1 MREEGGWVE
10 VVGGWVEVAAAV
22 AAVGILP
29 QQSEVNVTRL
39 KIYDARGGLQGAG

>member
-1 MREEGGWVE
+1 MEA
-10 VVGGWVEVAAAV
+10 VGGRVEAA

-29 QQSEVNVTRL
+29 RQSEVNVTRL

>member
-1 MREEGGWVE
+1 MEVEVE
-10 VVGGWVEVAAAV
+10 VVAAV
-22 AAVGILP
+22 AAAAVVGILP